1 MATMVIPEPSLVLL
15 IGASGSGKSTFAGK
29 HFKPTEIVSSDHCRA
44 LVCDDENDQSASR
57 DAFELLRLIVTK
69 RLARRRVSVVD
80 ATNVQPAARRD
91 LRKIAT
97 QHAVP
102 VVAIVLDLPEKVC
115 LANNRERA
123 TRVIPAA
130 IIRRQIRDLKASLPM
145 LPQESFANIYTLETR
160 AEMEKVKIR
169 RVARP
174 T

>member
-1 MATMVIPEPSLVLL
+1 MVIPEASLVLL
-15 IGASGSGKSTFAGK
+15 IGASGSGKSTFARK
-29 HFKPTEIVSSDHCRA
+29 HFKSTEIVSSDHCRA

-57 DAFELLRLIVTK
+57 DAFELLRLIVAK

-102 VVAIVLDLPEKVC
+102 IVAIVLDLPERVC
-115 LANNRERA
+115 MANNRERA
-123 TRVIPAA
+123 TRIVPAT
-130 IIRRQIRDLKASLPM
+130 IIRRQIRDLKASLPK
-145 LPQESFANIYTLETR
+145 LEKESFASIYTLETQ
-160 AEMEKVKIR
+160 AEVEKVKIR
-169 RVARP
+169 RVARR